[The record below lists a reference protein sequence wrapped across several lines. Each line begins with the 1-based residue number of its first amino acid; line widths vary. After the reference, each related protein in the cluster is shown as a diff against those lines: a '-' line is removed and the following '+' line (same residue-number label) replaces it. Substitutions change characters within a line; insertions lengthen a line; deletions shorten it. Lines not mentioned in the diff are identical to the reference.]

1 MEKGATF
8 SEGVKIV
15 IAKRFYNEA
24 LAHLYKSKLKDRGIE
39 SFISNA
45 TTSTLIPF
53 GDGGFTL
60 HVRQSDLDQVT
71 SIINEVDTD
80 LRYTSDQDF
89 RDADHEDIQY
99 EKEVWEYE
107 NKLRRS
113 SFSKLVFYL
122 ILLILLML
130 AFSYFLYF

>member
-24 LAHLYKSKLKDRGIE
+24 LAHLYKSKLKDQGIE

-60 HVRQSDLDQVT
+60 HVRQSDLEEVN
-71 SIINEVDTD
+71 SIIQEVDTD
-80 LRYTSDQDF
+80 LSYTSDQDF
-89 RDADHEDIQY
+89 RDADHDDIQY

-107 NKLRRS
+107 NKLKRS
-113 SFSKLVFYL
+113 SLSKSIFYI
-122 ILLILLML
+122 ILLILFMVAL
-130 AFSYFLYF
+130 SYFLYY